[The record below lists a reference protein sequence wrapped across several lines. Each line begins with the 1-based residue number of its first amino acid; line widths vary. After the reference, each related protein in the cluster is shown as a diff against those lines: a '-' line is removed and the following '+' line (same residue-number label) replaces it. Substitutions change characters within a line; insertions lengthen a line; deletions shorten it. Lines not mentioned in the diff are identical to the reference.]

1 MIPENSFEL
10 YCSRAD
16 CDRPHKKII
25 IHRIL
30 ILFYLYMCVYVCAKR
45 IIGKEPIVEIRE
57 CLLSLLILPIT
68 STSRIT
74 TEKKSWGERPVIK
87 YSCKK
92 RKKVLIQEELSL
104 GSDDYN
110 NNNNNKRKPSKKDY
124 SKELL
129 LPRSTSVSCP
139 KKKENTRDPA
149 NKRKTTSP
157 FSFTPKFLL
166 VRDWNSSS
174 KFWGNHHNKQK
185 QKKAVKTKN
194 KRTTSV
200 LIQDIGGYRKSP
212 FPKGKSTGHSTRKR
226 ERENART
233 NVNQSR
239 RNRSSKAV

>member
-1 MIPENSFEL
+1 MFSSRLRQTSQKNNHSPDPHSIL
-10 YCSRAD
+10 YICVCTCVQKGSSEKNPLLKSANAYSSLD
-16 CDRPHKKII
+16 TPHH
-25 IHRIL
+25 IH
-30 ILFYLYMCVYVCAKR
+30 
-45 IIGKEPIVEIRE
+45 
-57 CLLSLLILPIT
+57 
-68 STSRIT
+68 IT
-74 TEKKSWGERPVIK
+74 TEKKSWGERVERLVIK
-87 YSCKK
+87 YSYKK
-92 RKKVLIQEELSL
+92 KKKVLIQEELSL

-226 ERENART
+226 E
-233 NVNQSR
+233 
-239 RNRSSKAV
+239 